1 MRILVISDVHA
12 NLPALEAVLAR
23 APSYDAIWNL
33 GDTVGYGAS
42 PNECLDL
49 LTETGANPSL
59 VGNHDLA
66 AVGLLPIG
74 WFNVYAAQA
83 AGWTTMQLTEENR
96 FRIRSGFT
104 SESIGEWFL
113 VHGSPRDP
121 ARDYVQ
127 TVDDAVDALGAVA
140 ARFVLC
146 GHTHVPMLVE
156 LRPGSPANARTVEP
170 GTPYSLAG
178 TRALIN
184 PGSVGQPRDRDPRAS
199 VVLLDTDTH
208 HVTWHRIAYDIAAA
222 QRAILTAGL
231 PGELAKRLERG
242 R

>member
-1 MRILVISDVHA
+1 MKILVLSDVHA
-12 NLPALEAVLAR
+12 NLPALEAVLAS
-23 APSYDAIWNL
+23 APAHDAIWNL
-33 GDTVGYGAS
+33 GDTVGYGAN

-49 LTETGANPSL
+49 LGSVGADPYL

-83 AGWTTMQLTEENR
+83 AGWTSMQLTEENR
-96 FRIRSGFT
+96 FRIRSSFT
-104 SESIGEWFL
+104 SESIGEYFL

-127 TVDDAVDALGAVA
+127 TLDDAVDSLGAVA
-140 ARFVLC
+140 ARVVFC
-146 GHTHVPMLVE
+146 GHTHVPMLAE
-156 LRPGSPANARTVEP
+156 ISPGDQPKLRSIEP
-170 GTPYSLAG
+170 GAPYSLSG
-178 TRALIN
+178 MRALVN

-199 VVLLDTDTH
+199 VVLFDTNTQQ
-208 HVTWHRIAYDIAAA
+208 VTWHRVQYDVATA
-222 QRAILTAGL
+222 QRAIASAGL
-231 PGELAKRLERG
+231 PRELAKRLESG

>member
-1 MRILVISDVHA
+1 MKVLVLSDVHA
-12 NLPALEAVLAR
+12 NLPALEAVLASAPAR
-23 APSYDAIWNL
+23 AAIWNL
-33 GDTVGYGAS
+33 GDTVGYGAN
-42 PNECLDL
+42 PNECLDRL
-49 LTETGANPSL
+49 AEAGADPYL

-83 AGWTTMQLTEENR
+83 AGWTSMQLTEENR
-96 FRIRSGFT
+96 FRIRSSFT
-104 SESIGEWFL
+104 SESVGEYFL

-127 TVDDAVDALGAVA
+127 NRDDAVDALGAVA
-140 ARFVLC
+140 ARIVLC

-156 LRPGSPANARTVEP
+156 ISPGEPPQAITIEP
-170 GTPYSLAG
+170 GMPYSLAG
-178 TRALIN
+178 KRALIN

-199 VVLLDTDTH
+199 VVLLDTDAQQ
-208 HVTWHRIAYDIAAA
+208 VTWHRIRYDVAAA
-222 QRAILTAGL
+222 QKSIESAGL
-231 PGELAKRLERG
+231 PRELAKRLEFG

>member
-1 MRILVISDVHA
+1 MKVLLLSDVHA
-12 NLPALEAVLAR
+12 NLPALEAVLAS
-23 APSYDAIWNL
+23 APAHDAIWNL
-33 GDTVGYGAS
+33 GDTVGYGAN

-49 LTETGANPSL
+49 LAEAGADPYL

-83 AGWTTMQLTEENR
+83 AGWTSMQLTEENR
-96 FRIRSGFT
+96 FRIRSSFT
-104 SESIGEWFL
+104 SESVGEYFL

-127 TVDDAVDALGAVA
+127 TLDDAVDALGAVA
-140 ARFVLC
+140 ARIVFC

-156 LRPGSPANARTVEP
+156 VSPGEPPQLKTIEP
-170 GTPYSLAG
+170 GMSYSLAG
-178 TRALIN
+178 KRALIN

-199 VVLLDTDTH
+199 VVLLDTDAQQ
-208 HVTWHRIAYDIAAA
+208 VTWQRIPYDVATA
-222 QRAILTAGL
+222 QKSIESVGL
-231 PGELAKRLERG
+231 PRELAKRLEFG